1 MAGPASG
8 GVDADV
14 QAAER
19 WFDEHGLPWFVDD
32 EHERVRRLLGRGRL
46 TRIAL
51 TAAVPALALG
61 IGSGLLSGEFANGL
75 ATFATAVGVGVLAW
89 AAWRLR
95 AGTVVR
101 WAAGRTG
108 GQLHLLLHLLTRALP
123 LLLIFTVFFFIN
135 TEVWQVASSL
145 TPGVLWLSVLLFVG
159 LALLFLVARL
169 PEEVDRVVG
178 EVDADGDGS
187 RVVSACRG
195 TPLEETSRS
204 LVADASSR
212 QRESLAVPLTPL
224 QRSNLVLVLLLIQ
237 AGQVLLL
244 AVCVFGFFTLF
255 GAVAVRPEIVESW
268 VGSPPHAVGWSGSPL
283 STELLQVAVFLS
295 AFSGLYF
302 TVAAVTDPGYRE
314 QFFTHLSTELERA
327 VGVRAVYGALRRQV
341 REPRDDDDSV
351 TRRSRW

>member
-1 MAGPASG
+1 MDARPPG
-8 GVDADV
+8 GVDTDV

-19 WFDEHGLPWFVDD
+19 WFEQHGLPWFVDA
-32 EHERVRRLLGRGRL
+32 EHDRVRRLLGPGRL

-51 TAAVPALALG
+51 IAAVPALALG
-61 IGSGLLSGEFANGL
+61 IGLGLLSGEFSNGL
-75 ATFATAVGVGVLAW
+75 ATFATVVGVGVLAW
-89 AAWRLR
+89 AGWRLR

-101 WAAGRTG
+101 WAAARTG

-145 TPGVLWLSVLLFVG
+145 TPGVLWLSVLLFAG
-159 LALLFLVARL
+159 LAVLFLVARL
-169 PEEVDRVVG
+169 PEEVDRVVE

-187 RVVSACRG
+187 RLVSACRG
-195 TPLEETSRS
+195 TPLEERSQS
-204 LVADASSR
+204 LVADSTTR
-212 QRESLAVPLTPL
+212 QRERLAVPLTPL

-268 VGSPPHAVGWSGSPL
+268 VGSPPHAVGWDGSPL

-327 VGVRAVYGALRRQV
+327 VGVLAVYGALQGHRHGSAD
-341 REPRDDDDSV
+341 EGDSAAQG
-351 TRRSRW
+351 SRW